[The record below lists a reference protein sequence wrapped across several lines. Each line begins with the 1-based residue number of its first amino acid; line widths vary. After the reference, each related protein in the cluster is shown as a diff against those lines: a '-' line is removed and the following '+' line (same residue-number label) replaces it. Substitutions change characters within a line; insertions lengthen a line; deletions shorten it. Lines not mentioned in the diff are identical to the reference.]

1 LSACQL
7 LSRFTCE
14 TCTGQTSTKQNVN
27 PKPLRPVAQLPNVEL
42 TGGRHGFGDSAGHSD
57 RAAGAGRKGEMLRFA
72 KSILFSPLRRN
83 NSLVHEEE
91 IQQMLDYLK
100 CAALG
105 SYMRMFDADQQARR
119 ASNLARV
126 KG

>member
-1 LSACQL
+1 
-7 LSRFTCE
+7 
-14 TCTGQTSTKQNVN
+14 
-27 PKPLRPVAQLPNVEL
+27 
-42 TGGRHGFGDSAGHSD
+42 
-57 RAAGAGRKGEMLRFA
+57 MLRFA